1 MRDVSSHLHFD
12 EVNLLR
18 NLYGFGG
25 YRLLLLLLLLL
36 AFISFHVDSGLLE
49 CLGWTLTI
57 SFLLTLPPSPPTRRD
72 GSIRS
77 EKSNE
82 IEYDCT

>member
-18 NLYGFGG
+18 NLYGLRG
-25 YRLLLLLLLLL
+25 YLFLPLL

-49 CLGWTLTI
+49 CSGWTRMI
-57 SFLLTLPPSPPTRRD
+57 SFLLGLVISRRD
-72 GSIRS
+72 DSI
-77 EKSNE
+77 
-82 IEYDCT
+82 